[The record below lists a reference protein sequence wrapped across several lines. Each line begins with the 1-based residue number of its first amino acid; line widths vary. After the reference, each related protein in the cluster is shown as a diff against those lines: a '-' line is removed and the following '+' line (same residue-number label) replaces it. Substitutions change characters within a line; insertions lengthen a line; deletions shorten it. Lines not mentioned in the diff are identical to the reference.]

1 MNIFDLD
8 AVVIE
13 DYQHFAR
20 SFAKVRAPD
29 IVNRLDDLYA
39 DRRFWPES
47 LIQINPHFKPGG
59 SIAEFVRRGELSKEC
74 ADIFIDHNS
83 PTHENDKTI
92 KLHLHQKQAL
102 GAALQGQSFVVTT
115 GTGSGKSLCYFIPII
130 DAALKAR
137 KRGEPKRTRAIVIYP
152 MNALANSQREELKK
166 FLGSESSSRAVSF
179 DRYTGQET
187 KAEREAIARN
197 PPDILLTNF
206 MMLELLMT
214 RQDDIDREVIRNCE
228 GLSFLVLDELH
239 TYRGRQGADVAML
252 VRRVRERLVAPDTVL
267 QCIGTSA
274 TMASNDPDKDRPRP
288 TGGRDTENRI
298 GLSTVVAEVASTL
311 FATSI
316 TADGVIRETLERA
329 TDRYRTAEQVRPQLA
344 ACVAESAQRAFG
356 GRLANS
362 DIANHPLAIWIET
375 TLGLSACSDGTWERA
390 KPMTLEAAAQRL
402 EQDAD
407 CTFDLAKQAIQN
419 CLLAASQSERTRT
432 GQGGNRPFFA
442 FKLHQFISGAGR
454 LYGTIEASGV
464 RRLDFDGQQFAPGCE
479 ESEVKKRLYAFHFCR
494 NCGQEFHPVKLR
506 TESGT
511 MIALARDIEDVPPAE
526 ENDEDGDG
534 DRFGFLMPEPSDA
547 EFRFEGKP
555 EDYPESWQETTK
567 SGAVRLKSTYRKHQA
582 ERHLI
587 SPAGGVS
594 SVIGLPSWFLP
605 GRFRFCPTCGDDH
618 ASRGRDINRL
628 AGLSAEGRSSATTV
642 LVASVLRWM
651 NTEGSEVPTD
661 KRKLLGFTD
670 NRQDAAL
677 QAGHFNDF
685 IFVSLLRGAFLRSL
699 ADAGPEGLSAD
710 RLGVAMQRALG
721 FTGHHVNRRQ
731 DWLVESDLVGVNLTR
746 AEEALRGVL
755 AHRVWIDQRRG
766 WRYTN
771 PNLEQLKLIEVDYLG
786 VDELSADESLF
797 ATAPPPLRSASPAQ
811 RARAIRCL
819 CDALRLGLA
828 VDVPALQDTDVE
840 ALKNRCTNV
849 IKSPWG
855 IGGEEAPRRAT
866 ALVVTGLSKK
876 ETAPRDEAILLRG
889 GRQSALGR
897 TFCNSEIWG
906 IRLTTPLYL
915 AILNYLLPICV
926 KYGLITK
933 AILPFGKDVEG
944 WRLAGN
950 AVQFK
955 AATVSDQGNAYFR
968 SLYLSLSEVLRGE
981 TNDIFGFEAREHT
994 AQVNS
999 ELRQAREQRF
1009 RYGQDDIEKLK
1020 NDQEHLRGLGE
1031 PVRFLPALFCS
1042 PTMELGV
1049 DISSLNA
1056 VYLRNVPP
1064 TPANYAQRSGRAG
1077 RSGQAALVL
1086 TYCAAQSPHDQY
1098 FFRDPAAMVQGVVR
1112 PPSLDL
1118 ANQDLIESHLHAV
1131 WLATTGVALPAQIA
1145 SILDLSSRD
1154 IPVLPEFADQMSDA
1168 GVAPEAERRIL
1179 RVLDQ
1184 VNGSLTPQNAPWAVD
1199 RVALAQ
1205 RITASAVKR
1214 FSEAFQRWRDL
1225 FTAAGRLREEA
1236 NRILGDHSSRPE
1248 DRRAAKAQHR
1258 QAADQE
1264 DLLKQGTESSSS
1276 DFYTYR
1282 YLATEAFLPGYNF
1295 PRLPLMAYVPGSND
1309 GNRKQTFLQRARF
1322 LAIAEFGPRSLIYHE
1337 GRAYR
1342 VTKAILK
1349 PDNAIAGDGKLATKN
1364 VWVCRTCGGA
1374 HEGQNPEACHA
1385 CGGSMADPDL
1395 VAEVY
1400 RIDNV
1405 DTWPAE
1411 RITANDEDRQRQG
1424 FEIRTTFTWAT
1435 RQRRIDVQRAVVR
1448 DDDGVLCTLSFGT
1461 GATIQRLNLGLRR
1474 RKDKRDTGFW
1484 INPRSGW
1491 WAKAPDE
1498 DDDQA
1503 PTEVGAQRI
1512 VPSVQ
1517 DRKNALLVRFP
1528 PSDMPIE
1535 VVATLQQALLRG
1547 IEAVF
1552 QVEESEVLV
1561 EALPSR
1567 DERRSLLFYEA
1578 TEGGAGVLA
1587 RLVTDPAE
1595 IRRVAA
1601 KALEIMHFR
1610 VPDGAGELE
1619 EDDSAHCVEGCYRC
1633 LLSYYNQPD
1642 HELIR
1647 RRMPEIQEFLLRLT
1661 RATLERMPD
1670 TVASASDPA
1679 SSDHDD
1685 PSMGPFVVAGVE
1697 PADTESLAQLA
1708 GVRHAVW
1715 RNRYVVAM
1723 IDAPSRDMRSNLEA
1737 LGMAIVVFGPDP
1749 ANWSGKQAELAEIL
1763 GA

>member
-1 MNIFDLD
+1 MNIFDLNT
-8 AVVIE
+8 AVIE
-13 DYQHFAR
+13 DYEHFAR

-29 IVNRLDDLYA
+29 INNRLDSLYE
-39 DRRFWPES
+39 DRRFWPEA
-47 LIQINPHFKPGG
+47 LIQINPRFKTGG
-59 SIAEFVRRGELSKEC
+59 SVAEFVRRSGLSQEC
-74 ADIFIDHNS
+74 ADIFIDS
-83 PTHENDKTI
+83 DFPATESDRTL
-92 KLHLHQKQAL
+92 KLHLHQRQAI
-102 GAALQGQSFVVTT
+102 GVALQGQSFVVTT

-137 KRGEPKRTRAIVIYP
+137 KSGDRPRTRAIVIYP
-152 MNALANSQREELKK
+152 MNALANSQHKELEK
-166 FLGSESSSRAVSF
+166 FLGSDPAARSVSF
-179 DRYTGQET
+179 NRYTGQES
-187 KAEREAIARN
+187 KVEREAIARN

-214 RQDDIDREVIRNCE
+214 RQDDIDRQVISNCE

-252 VRRVRERLVAPDTVL
+252 VRRVRERLVQPDAVL

-274 TMASNDPDKDRPRP
+274 TMASNGADKDQ
-288 TGGRDTENRI
+288 
-298 GLSTVVAEVASTL
+298 SVAVAEVASTL
-311 FATSI
+311 FATPI
-316 TADGVIRETLERA
+316 AADGVIRETLERA
-329 TDRYRTAEQVRPQLA
+329 TDRCRTAEQVRPLLA
-344 ACVAESAQRAFG
+344 GCVAESARLAFG

-362 DIANHPLAIWIET
+362 DIADHPLAIWIET
-375 TLGLSACSDGTWERA
+375 TLGLSARADGSWERA
-390 KPMTLEAAAQRL
+390 KPMPLEAAARRL
-402 EQDAD
+402 AEEAG
-407 CTFDLAKQAIQN
+407 CSFDDAKQAIQN
-419 CLLAASQSERTRT
+419 CLLAASQSEKDRT
-432 GQGGNRPFFA
+432 GNGSERPFFA

-454 LYGTIEASGV
+454 LYGTIEPPGV
-464 RRLDFDGQQFAPGCE
+464 RRLDFDGQQFDSIGAETG
-479 ESEVKKRLYAFHFCR
+479 VKKRLYALHFCR
-494 NCGQEFHPVKLR
+494 NCGQEFHPVKLK
-506 TESGT
+506 TEAGAT
-511 MIALARDIEDVPPAE
+511 TALARDIEDVPPVD
-526 ENDEDGDG
+526 ENVEDGAG
-534 DRFGFLMPEPSDA
+534 DRFGFLMPEPNDP

-555 EDYPESWQETTK
+555 EDYPEAWQETTK
-567 SGAVRLKSTYRKHQA
+567 SGAVRLKSTYRKHQT

-587 SPAGGVS
+587 GPDGRVDSAV
-594 SVIGLPSWFLP
+594 GLQAWFLP

-618 ASRGRDINRL
+618 SARGRDINRL

-651 NTEGSEVPTD
+651 NSERSEIPGD

-685 IFVSLLRGAFLRSL
+685 MFVSLLRGAFLRVL
-699 ADAGPEGLSAD
+699 ADAGAEGVSAD
-710 RLGVAMQRALG
+710 RLGLAMQRALG
-721 FTGHHVNRRQ
+721 FTGNQMNRRQ
-731 DWLVESDLVGVNLTR
+731 DWLVEADLVGVNLLR
-746 AEEALRGVL
+746 AEETLRGVL
-755 AHRVWIDQRRG
+755 AHRVWVDQRRG

-771 PNLEQLKLIEVDYLG
+771 PNLEQLKLIEVEYLG
-786 VDELSADESLF
+786 VTELSGDEAIF
-797 ATAPPPLRSASPAQ
+797 ASAPEPLQSASPAQ
-811 RARAIRCL
+811 RANAIRCL
-819 CDALRLGLA
+819 CEALRQGLA

-840 ALKNRCTNV
+840 ALKSRCINV
-849 IKSPWG
+849 IKAPWG
-855 IGGEEAPRRAT
+855 IGGEETPRRAP
-866 ALVVTGLSKK
+866 ALVFAGLSKK
-876 ETAPRDEAILLRG
+876 ETAPRDEAIILRG

-897 TFCNSEIWG
+897 KLCASEIWG
-906 IRLTTPLYL
+906 RRLTTTE
-915 AILNYLLPICV
+915 YLLILQFLLRV
-926 KYGLITK
+926 SGKHGLVTK
-933 AILPFGKDVEG
+933 ATLPFGKDVEG

-955 AATVSDQGNAYFR
+955 ASPISEEGNPYFR
-968 SLYLSLSEVLRGE
+968 SLYLSLSDVLRGD
-981 TNDIFGFEAREHT
+981 TVDIFGFEAREHT
-994 AQVNS
+994 AQVDS
-999 ELRQAREQRF
+999 ERRQAREQRF
-1009 RYGQDDIEKLK
+1009 RYSADDIAQLA
-1020 NDQEHLRGLGE
+1020 NNLDHLRSIGE
-1031 PVRFLPALFCS
+1031 QARFLPALFCS

-1086 TYCAAQSPHDQY
+1086 SYCAAQSPHDQY
-1098 FFRDPAAMVQGVVR
+1098 FFRNPAAMVQGVVR
-1112 PPSLDL
+1112 PPALDL
-1118 ANQDLIESHLHAV
+1118 ANQDLIESHLQAV
-1131 WLATTGVALPAQIA
+1131 WLATTGVALPAQIS
-1145 SILDLSSRD
+1145 SILDLSAAD
-1154 IPVLPEFADQMSDA
+1154 IPVLPVFAEQMSDPS
-1168 GVAPEAERRIL
+1168 VAPEAERRIL
-1179 RVLDQ
+1179 GVLDQ
-1184 VNGSLTPQNAPWAVD
+1184 VNGSLTPENAPWAVD
-1199 RVALAQ
+1199 RVALAR
-1205 RITASAVKR
+1205 RITASAFDS
-1214 FSEAFQRWRDL
+1214 FSAAFQRWRDL
-1225 FTAAGRLREEA
+1225 FRAAGRLREEA

-1248 DRRAAKAQHR
+1248 DRRAAKAQYR
-1258 QAADQE
+1258 QAVDQE
-1264 DLLKQGTESSSS
+1264 DLLKQGAESASS
-1276 DFYTYR
+1276 DFFTYR

-1309 GNRKQTFLQRARF
+1309 GNRKQTFLTRARF

-1349 PDNAIAGDGKLATKN
+1349 PESTVAGEGKLATKN

-1435 RQRRIDVQRAVVR
+1435 RQGRIDVHRVVAR
-1448 DDDGVLCTLSFGT
+1448 DDGGILCTLSFGA

-1474 RKDKRDTGFW
+1474 RKDKQETGFW

-1491 WAKAPDE
+1491 WAKSPDE
-1498 DDDQA
+1498 DDDQT
-1503 PTEVGAQRI
+1503 PMEREAQRI

-1517 DRKNALLVRFP
+1517 DRKNALLLRFP
-1528 PSDMPIE
+1528 TTDMPVE

-1552 QVEESEVLV
+1552 QIEESEILV
-1561 EALPSR
+1561 EALPNR

-1595 IRRVAA
+1595 IRRVAV
-1601 KALEIMHFR
+1601 KALEIMHLR
-1610 VPDGAGELE
+1610 IPDGAGELE
-1619 EDDSAHCVEGCYRC
+1619 EDEDAHCVEGCYRC

-1647 RRMPEIQEFLLRLT
+1647 RQLPEVRDFLVRL
-1661 RATLERMPD
+1661 AQANFDHD
-1670 TVASASDPA
+1670 TDVVNKAPAPA
-1679 SSDHDD
+1679 SKDGGEADTA
-1685 PSMGPFVVAGVE
+1685 PFAVSGIE
-1697 PADTESLAQLA
+1697 PADASPLAQLA

-1715 RNRYVVAM
+1715 RSRYVVATV
-1723 IDAPSRDMRSNLEA
+1723 DGLSNEVRSNLEA
-1737 LGMAIVVFGPDP
+1737 LGMVIVVFGPDP
-1749 ANWSGKQAELAEIL
+1749 ACWPARQAELAEAL